1 MMKKNI
7 LCIDDVDTNLFTIQS
22 VIEYMAEDQYNV
34 LIAISALEG
43 LKILLKEKI
52 DLILLDVMM
61 PEIDGF
67 ECAKII
73 KSNKKTKDIPII
85 FVTANNDD
93 KTIETC
99 FNVGGDDYIN
109 KPYNPTE
116 LLSRM
121 RFHLKSR
128 EQDKLIMKEKEYT
141 RSILDSQDNL
151 VLVTDGCLDL
161 TVNNAFLDFFSVTS
175 IEEFTLKHDYLSH
188 TFLEEEGYF
197 SLALVKGQ
205 ITWTEEVMKR
215 SIEED
220 LLVKIKQDKKEY
232 IFNLKAKS
240 FSDQYIITLTDITQ
254 ISQLSL
260 EYKHEASHDSL
271 TQIYNRHMFNRLID
285 MKMTQAKENANP
297 LVFLLLDIDFF
308 KAVNDNH
315 GHLVGDDI
323 LKHLSRLIQS
333 HTREN
338 DLFARWGGEEFVLA
352 FDVDLSKGLE
362 IANHLREYIEKEPFH
377 IAKKITC
384 SFGITQFQGNDTLDS
399 MILRAD
405 KALYQA
411 KENGRNQ
418 VCHA

>member
-34 LIAISALEG
+34 LIAISAREG

-128 EQDKLIMKEKEYT
+128 EQDKLIMKEK
-141 RSILDSQDNL
+141 
-151 VLVTDGCLDL
+151 
-161 TVNNAFLDFFSVTS
+161 
-175 IEEFTLKHDYLSH
+175 
-188 TFLEEEGYF
+188 
-197 SLALVKGQ
+197 
-205 ITWTEEVMKR
+205 
-215 SIEED
+215 
-220 LLVKIKQDKKEY
+220 
-232 IFNLKAKS
+232 
-240 FSDQYIITLTDITQ
+240 
-254 ISQLSL
+254 
-260 EYKHEASHDSL
+260 
-271 TQIYNRHMFNRLID
+271 
-285 MKMTQAKENANP
+285 
-297 LVFLLLDIDFF
+297 
-308 KAVNDNH
+308 
-315 GHLVGDDI
+315 
-323 LKHLSRLIQS
+323 
-333 HTREN
+333 
-338 DLFARWGGEEFVLA
+338 
-352 FDVDLSKGLE
+352 
-362 IANHLREYIEKEPFH
+362 
-377 IAKKITC
+377 
-384 SFGITQFQGNDTLDS
+384 
-399 MILRAD
+399 
-405 KALYQA
+405 
-411 KENGRNQ
+411 
-418 VCHA
+418 